1 VTPDPLAVL
10 VVVRDLEVGGAPRL
24 YIDLL
29 ERLGA
34 AGHRVGIASAGGT
47 LAGQARAAGIT
58 LHEVGWEG
66 RAETY
71 AAVASAAAGYDAALV
86 TCDPW
91 LLPVVP
97 AALAGC
103 GRAGLIVLSHAGG
116 MADWFGAPGIT
127 ALSRLAAAL
136 AAAPEG
142 AVIVRGPVQ
151 RRLLGE
157 LLGLAATALDVLEP
171 GVPADRIPFA
181 PAGPDDGTVLVLSR
195 LGPDTV
201 DRVRAGVELVAAG
214 RAQGRDCR
222 LLLIGDGVGRDDA
235 LTLCASSLPADA
247 WAHEGLITD
256 PVAAYARADVV
267 VAMGRAAF
275 EAAAHGRPVA
285 TSRRAGDGRGVL
297 GPPLTPEH
305 YDEFADDLLGMG
317 YEPWE
322 PAAVWHALDG
332 LDQARR
338 AAVRARVLE
347 RNSGARQAA
356 DAVRLLEALRP
367 SASAGLIGAA
377 GAATAD
383 ALDALA
389 AVQRTAEELWAAR
402 NWYEGQLRMLRD

>member
-1 VTPDPLAVL
+1 VTPARLAVL

-29 ERLGA
+29 ERLRA
-34 AGHRVGIASAGGT
+34 AGHRVGIASAGGALT
-47 LAGQARAAGIT
+47 GQAESAGIA
-58 LHEVGWEG
+58 LHDVAW
-66 RAETY
+66 AAKADAY
-71 AAVASAAAGYDAALV
+71 AAVAAAAAGYEAALV

-103 GRAGLIVLSHAGG
+103 GRAGLLVLSHAGG
-116 MADWFGAPGIT
+116 MAEWFGAPDLA

-136 AAAPEG
+136 VAAPEG
-142 AVIVRGPVQ
+142 AVITRGPVQ
-151 RRLLGE
+151 RRLLAG
-157 LLGLAATALDVLEP
+157 LLGLDAAALDVLEP
-171 GVPADRIPFA
+171 GVPADRIAFD
-181 PAGPDDGTVLVLSR
+181 PAGPGDGTVLVLTR
-195 LGPDTV
+195 LGPDTA
-201 DRVRAGVELVAAG
+201 DRVRAGVELVGAG
-214 RAQGRDCR
+214 RAEGRDCR
-222 LLLIGDGVGRDDA
+222 LLLIGDGVGRDEA
-235 LTLCASSLPADA
+235 LALCSSQLPDDA
-247 WAHEGLITD
+247 WAHEGLIAD
-256 PVAAYARADVV
+256 PVTAYARADVV

-275 EAAAHGRPVA
+275 EAASHGRPVA

-317 YEPWE
+317 YESWE
-322 PAAVWHALDG
+322 PAAVWRALDG
-332 LDQARR
+332 MDAERR

-347 RNSGARQAA
+347 RNSGARQATE
-356 DAVRLLEALRP
+356 AVRLLETLRP

-402 NWYEGQLRMLRD
+402 TWYEGQLRLLRD